1 MWFFSNLYYFIH
13 FAFALIFSS
22 LNLYQA
28 DVAFKKNAINIL
40 CHGLGHGGMIPK
52 VMGIVLQ
59 LLRFIFKQME
69 LHKKTPL
76 VKMLYPKDDGSF
88 KMPD

>member
-40 CHGLGHGGMIPK
+40 CHGLGHGGNDSQKSYGNCAAAVAVYIQTNG
-52 VMGIVLQ
+52 VAQENTLG
-59 LLRFIFKQME
+59 
-69 LHKKTPL
+69 
-76 VKMLYPKDDGSF
+76 
-88 KMPD
+88 